1 MNQDNPTIAAIATAA
16 GPGGI
21 GIVRM
26 SGATAIIIAEQ
37 LFHSKNCPIFSR
49 LQGYNMSYGTIEDKQ
64 SAGNQT
70 QIKEMFPEMAP
81 PAENNGS
88 NSAPA
93 SEIID
98 EAICLVFRSPKSY
111 TGEDVVEFHC
121 HGNQVVLHRVLDAVL
136 RAGARLAEP
145 GEFTRRAYLNGRID
159 LAKAEAVMQLISAG
173 SEQAARAATA
183 AMGGALSCCIAEIRQ
198 SLIAQAAQ
206 IAAWVDYPEEEFDD
220 PQTGQIMAVL
230 TAAAAQLNQ
239 LIRRSASAQA
249 VISGV
254 NTAIIGPPNAGKSSL
269 MNLLAGYD
277 RSIVTEIPGTTRD
290 TVTETIQLGS
300 ITLRLTDTA
309 GLRQTDDAIE
319 RIGVARSQAALAGA
333 ELVLAVFDLMEPVD
347 QTLLAQCPPAR
358 TIVIFNKSDLAEHVP
373 SINFPAPQVVTSALR
388 GEGIGALTKAIEA
401 LLGASDFSPNEAIL
415 ANHRQAE
422 TARTALAALED
433 ATQTLSGGFPLDAVS
448 ICIED
453 AIQALFSLTG
463 ERATE
468 SVVDEVFAHFCVGK

>member
-1 MNQDNPTIAAIATAA
+1 MNQDLPTIAAIATAA
-16 GPGGI
+16 GVGGI

-26 SGATAIIIAEQ
+26 SGPTAIIIASG
-37 LFHSKNCPIFSR
+37 LLNTKKCLNLSR
-49 LQGYNMSYGTIEDKQ
+49 LQGYNMTYGAIEDAQ
-64 SAGNQT
+64 SAGNQS
-70 QIKEMFPEMAP
+70 QKKEIFPVDTPLTEH
-81 PAENNGS
+81 NG
-88 NSAPA
+88 NDSAPT

-121 HGNQVVLHRVLDAVL
+121 HGNQVVLRRVLDAVL

-183 AMGGALSCCIAEIRQ
+183 AMGGALSQRIAEIRQ

-220 PQTGQIMAVL
+220 PQTEQIMAVL
-230 TAAAAQLNQ
+230 TAAAAQLHQ
-239 LIRRSASAQA
+239 LIRRSASDQA

-277 RSIVTEIPGTTRD
+277 RSIVTELPGTTRD

-309 GLRQTDDAIE
+309 GLRQTDDVIE
-319 RIGVARSQAALAGA
+319 RIGVERSQAALAGA
-333 ELVLAVFDLMEPVD
+333 ELVLAVFDIQSPPD
-347 QTLLAQCPPAR
+347 QALLAQCPPKR
-358 TIVIFNKSDLAEHVP
+358 TIVVFNKSDLAAEVP
-373 SINFPAPQVVTSALR
+373 SMDFPAPQVVISALR
-388 GEGIGALTKAIEA
+388 GEGIEALTQAVKT

-415 ANHRQAE
+415 ANHRQTE
-422 TARTALAALED
+422 TARTALIALED
-433 ATQTLSGGFPLDAVS
+433 AMQTLSGGFPLDAVS
-448 ICIED
+448 ICMED
-453 AIQALFSLTG
+453 AVQALFSLTG

-468 SVVDEVFAHFCVGK
+468 SVVDEVFASFCVGK